1 MIRVGFSTIFYPVAM
16 GRYILEALRRRPDV
30 ELFTAG
36 PYSGRW
42 IPWGGG
48 QGMHLPMSYVFRPD
62 LPLSI
67 GPRPEM
73 IYGLAQKHCPWEPDI
88 WIEANA
94 GLVTHG
100 RPTCKYAVIGTDP
113 HVLDYT
119 AARAKADFF
128 FGMQKPYLKAGDR
141 WLPYGYDPVW
151 HAPTTVPVAERQYH
165 AALIGLQYP
174 QRTALVNALRRDVG
188 LTVRYEIGPAYEDA
202 KAIYHSTRIGL
213 NWSSLQDTTARVF
226 EIMAFGIAPVLNR
239 VPDLLSMFKEDQ
251 DFLGFSSQ
259 EEAIAKVRSVV
270 DDAAAIERLG
280 AAARKAVEP
289 HTWDARVE
297 QVLKDCGVL

>member
-1 MIRVGFSTIFYPVAM
+1 MIRIGFSGIFYPVAM
-16 GRYILEALRRRPDV
+16 CRYILEALRRRPDV
-30 ELFTAG
+30 ELYTAG

-48 QGMHLPMSYVFRPD
+48 QGMHLPMSYVLRPD

-73 IYGLAQKHCPWEPDI
+73 IYALAQRQCPWEPDI

-100 RPTCKYAVIGTDP
+100 RPKCKYAVIGTDP

-119 AARAKADFF
+119 KAREKADFF
-128 FGMQKPYLKAGDR
+128 FGMQKPYLKPGDR
-141 WLPYGYDPVW
+141 WLPYGYDPLW
-151 HAPTTVPVAERQYH
+151 HSQTQIPLEDREYD
-165 AALIGLQYP
+165 AALLGLQYP
-174 QRTALVNALRRDVG
+174 NRNLLVERLRKLG
-188 LTVRYEIGPAYEDA
+188 LKVRYELGPAYEDA
-202 KAIYHSTRIGL
+202 RAIYHSTRIGL

-239 VPDLLSMFKEDQ
+239 VPDLMELFKDGQ
-251 DFLGFSSQ
+251 DFLGFDTLD
-259 EEAIAKVRSVV
+259 EAIAHVRALLP
-270 DDAAAIERLG
+270 DPDAIERLG
-280 AAARKAVEP
+280 AQARRAVEP

-297 QVLKDCGVL
+297 QLLKECAVL